1 MGFQRARSEE
11 QRQQRREAILAA
23 AVEMVGQMP
32 VGEITLSELS
42 RRVGLA
48 KSNVLRYFESR
59 EEVLLEVLMRSAA
72 GVVVELGRAWTAEGP
87 DGAPLAERVEAF
99 ADVFARVAAAH
110 PGLLGL
116 VAAQASVLERNVS
129 TDAIVRFKRSALA
142 GLDGFAGVLTRAI
155 PELGER
161 APAAAALI
169 LTLAGAVHT
178 QAEQSRLC
186 EGAYLVDPDLAVF
199 RVELVPALREAV
211 ATVIAG
217 TLAR

>member
-23 AVEMVGQMP
+23 AVAMVEQMP
-32 VGEITLSELS
+32 VADITLSELS

-72 GVVVELGRAWTAEGP
+72 DIVVELERAWTAEG
-87 DGAPLAERVEAF
+87 DDDAPLADRVEGF
-99 ADVFARVAAAH
+99 AAVFARVAAAR
-110 PGLLGL
+110 PDLLGL

-129 TDAIVRFKRSALA
+129 TEAIVRFKRSALV

-155 PELGER
+155 PELGDG

-169 LTLAGAVHT
+169 LTLAGALHT
-178 QAEQSRLC
+178 QSEQSRLC
-186 EGAYLVDPDLAVF
+186 EGAFLVDPELAVF
-199 RVELVPALREAV
+199 RVELEPALRSAV
-211 ATVIAG
+211 ATVVLG